1 MSRGPGAI
9 ERRVADLLAAT
20 CDRALSIDAI
30 TDHAFELGGRA
41 PPRAQRLSATRAAHQ
56 VLRRARGP
64 AAWEERYAWRATT
77 IKKRLWFHPPDVPV
91 QVWAVTIERR
101 GVHWFDAE
109 VVRITKR
116 NVMVRYYGELARLD
130 RTQLWH
136 WWAFW
141 RGVRFVSAKRPR
153 YCPTAG
159 PLVTSKA

>member
-1 MSRGPGAI
+1 MLGV
-9 ERRVADLLAAT
+9 RRRL
-20 CDRALSIDAI
+20 RS
-30 TDHAFELGGRA
+30 AFGFI
-41 PPRAQRLSATRAAHQ
+41 
-56 VLRRARGP
+56 LRM
-64 AAWEERYAWRATT
+64 
-77 IKKRLWFHPPDVPV
+77 